1 LDDRRKASAGQL
13 QLNYGTPL
21 GRDRINADFPF
32 SIEDIF
38 IEDKGRSPTQANSCQ
53 WWIQAGEYS
62 WVLELSGHRARPW
75 RLVPTQASPFMTKT
89 ERAPKGPFPTFLPL
103 HHPLAFLGYLCK
115 ESMVRVLQKIRKISC
130 EGFAFPSELVG

>member
-1 LDDRRKASAGQL
+1 MVTAGA
-13 QLNYGTPL
+13 PL

-62 WVLELSGHRARPW
+62 WVLEL
-75 RLVPTQASPFMTKT
+75 
-89 ERAPKGPFPTFLPL
+89 ERAPKSALAQLPT
-103 HHPLAFLGYLCK
+103 HR
-115 ESMVRVLQKIRKISC
+115 S
-130 EGFAFPSELVG
+130 